1 MGPQNTVAETR
12 KRYEQYKGNF
22 KATACSTCG
31 LKTPPSWDVDL
42 VSMVHQ
48 VGEPF
53 KKVFLLAYTS
63 PNFKIHATL
72 ASASHH
78 DEDREEKDAETALIV
93 ATELFLCVIRS
104 QNALFSLKLEADIEA
119 CNNELRDAQVR
130 ALSPT

>member
-1 MGPQNTVAETR
+1 VAETR

-42 VSMVHQ
+42 VSMVYR

-63 PNFKIHATL
+63 ANFKIHATL
-72 ASASHH
+72 ASAIHH
-78 DEDREEKDAETALIV
+78 DENREEKDAETALIV

-104 QNALFSLKLEADIEA
+104 QNALFSHRGL
-119 CNNELRDAQVR
+119 Q
-130 ALSPT
+130 

>member
-31 LKTPPSWDVDL
+31 VKTPPSWDVDL
-42 VSMVHQ
+42 VSMVHR

-63 PNFKIHATL
+63 L
-72 ASASHH
+72 M
-78 DEDREEKDAETALIV
+78 LIV
-93 ATELFLCVIRS
+93 WKQQRPD
-104 QNALFSLKLEADIEA
+104 ADLVQHFWGSSMI
-119 CNNELRDAQVR
+119 CGRRL
-130 ALSPT
+130 